1 MLNTVAYSIA
11 KSFWWLIS
19 VWIKMAQHLWKTSGK
34 KLKIYYI
41 ILLPSKFI
49 LNQLRGLREDRKVY
63 KADDANGS
71 LRHITI
77 SHNILGLSIVKTG
90 ERLLYA
96 ICIKVSKRKKMGY
109 LKWGCVEALYLSWIS
124 PLYFLDYGK
133 LHYETFRDNVC

>member
-1 MLNTVAYSIA
+1 
-11 KSFWWLIS
+11 
-19 VWIKMAQHLWKTSGK
+19 MAQHLRKTSGK

-49 LNQLRGLREDRKVY
+49 LNQLRGLREDRKVD

-77 SHNILGLSIVKTG
+77 SYNILGHSRVKTG

-96 ICIKVSKRKKMGY
+96 IFIKVSKIKKMGY
-109 LKWGCVEALYLSWIS
+109 LK
-124 PLYFLDYGK
+124 
-133 LHYETFRDNVC
+133 

>member
-1 MLNTVAYSIA
+1 MIDISLNKNGPTFMENIW
-11 KSFWWLIS
+11 KK
-19 VWIKMAQHLWKTSGK
+19 IKNILHT
-34 KLKIYYI
+34 IFYI

-96 ICIKVSKRKKMGY
+96 ICIKVSKRKKNG
-109 LKWGCVEALYLSWIS
+109 LS
-124 PLYFLDYGK
+124 
-133 LHYETFRDNVC
+133 